1 MKRFKQFSPQLNIRR
16 TYNRYLKTNEKKIF
30 KNVLILLIIYNLI
43 IKMQKDLI
51 MKKFISI
58 FILIFT
64 LFNSFLLQAHNLEQ
78 SVNSSERSKENI
90 ERDKF
95 RHPYE
100 TLKFFGVEPEMT
112 VIELSPGRGWY
123 TEILAIY
130 MYDEGELITAPYSAS
145 LSDYAKRS
153 REAFE
158 AKLNSKSIYEKVK
171 IVDLFGK
178 LAEDETVDAV
188 LTFRNVHNWLGEDGS
203 GVKKVF
209 EQSYAALKPGG
220 ILGIV
225 EHRAKPGTSIKEMKK
240 SGYVTED
247 LTINLA
253 KEAGFILS
261 KKSEINANIKDTKD
275 HPNGVWTLPP
285 TLYLK
290 DGDKEKYRQIGESDR
305 MTLLFKKPI

>member
-1 MKRFKQFSPQLNIRR
+1 MKRKFLKMFKYYKLSI
-16 TYNRYLKTNEKKIF
+16 IW
-30 KNVLILLIIYNLI
+30 LILA
-43 IKMQKDLI
+43 KDLI

-58 FILIFT
+58 FIFSFIF
-64 LFNSFLLQAHNLEQ
+64 FNFFSLQAHNLEQ
-78 SVNSSERSKENI
+78 SVNSEDRSIENI
-90 ERDKF
+90 KRDKF

-100 TLKFFGVEPEMT
+100 TLKFFGIDPEMT
-112 VIELSPGRGWY
+112 VVELSPGGGWY

-178 LAEDETVDAV
+178 LAENETVDAV

-203 GVKKVF
+203 GVKNVF

-220 ILGIV
+220 ILGVV
-225 EHRAKPGTSIKEMKK
+225 EHRAKRGTSIKEMKK
-240 SGYVTED
+240 SGYVTEE

-285 TLYLK
+285 SLYLK